1 MMAGTGVSFDV
12 DIIERRVGSCPSR
25 APTKNNLDDVKIDPL
40 TDPKQDKETNT
51 GITHDTAP
59 RTCYKIIIKKKL
71 IYGFI
76 DKASEYNS
84 ELKE

>member
-25 APTKNNLDDVKIDPL
+25 APTKNNLDDVNIDPL

-59 RTCYKIIIKKKL
+59 RTLSPHKTATA
-71 IYGFI
+71 F
-76 DKASEYNS
+76 DARNS
-84 ELKE
+84 LGERTVK